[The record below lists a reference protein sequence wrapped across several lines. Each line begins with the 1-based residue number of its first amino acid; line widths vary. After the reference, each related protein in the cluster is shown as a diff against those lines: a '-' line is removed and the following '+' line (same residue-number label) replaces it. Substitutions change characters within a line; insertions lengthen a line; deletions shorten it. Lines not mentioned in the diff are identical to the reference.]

1 MTNDGNPPPLARI
14 GALGFCDIV
23 SGRAHRACTLSE
35 AFKHA
40 VRSAYV
46 FTSFTN
52 PSETDLYVYVSDDAT
67 NFKLLKGPAYTPVTG
82 ILRDPSVMRHI
93 E

>member
-1 MTNDGNPPPLARI
+1 MGILLPLLVSVL
-14 GALGFCDIV
+14 LGFVTSSPVELI
-23 SGRAHRACTLSE
+23 GPALSPE